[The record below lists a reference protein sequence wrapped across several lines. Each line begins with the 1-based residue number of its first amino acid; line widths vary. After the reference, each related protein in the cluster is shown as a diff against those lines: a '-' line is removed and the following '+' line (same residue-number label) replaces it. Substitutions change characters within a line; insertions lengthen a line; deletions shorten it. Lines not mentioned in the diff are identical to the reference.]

1 MCALLSICSLH
12 DLEGLPFD
20 RAGTCYHDDGV
31 EVTNDAAITKQRA
44 HVCFL
49 TLHGFSYFT
58 EAFHF
63 PSRRQSVGFT
73 LVSSQKET
81 QKAALADS
89 LDLLNIRISF
99 TLQLNHLLLPQ
110 TLATSPIPHLLLHR
124 QTEPTRRILTIR
136 FSEATRQK
144 HNLP

>member
-63 PSRRQSVGFT
+63 PSGRQSVGSPWFPRR
-73 LVSSQKET
+73 K
-81 QKAALADS
+81 KPK
-89 LDLLNIRISF
+89 R
-99 TLQLNHLLLPQ
+99 QL
-110 TLATSPIPHLLLHR
+110 
-124 QTEPTRRILTIR
+124 
-136 FSEATRQK
+136 
-144 HNLP
+144 